1 MPVHSARKDSE
12 RLQRETSQGVLL
24 EEGWWL
30 PRGCGRH
37 CPRHATA
44 VGTEQG
50 AEQEYVLR
58 LAVSPAGM
66 QTSGLCPLSPCLL
79 KQTGPW
85 RGPVSPWS
93 PQEWQAAR
101 SGSVGPEPRVQ
112 GSSCQPASG
121 MDAMP
126 LCWRPYVNV
135 FMRCGRGDSL
145 LAEGSLQK
153 L

>member
-50 AEQEYVLR
+50 AEQEYVLQ
-58 LAVSPAGM
+58 LAVSPAGT
-66 QTSGLCPLSPCLL
+66 QTSGLYPLSPLFAQADWPLEGTRLPMEPPRMAGSTVRLCGARATCPELFLSTRKQHGCSASLL
-79 KQTGPW
+79 GTLCQCIYA
-85 RGPVSPWS
+85 VWS
-93 PQEWQAAR
+93 GR
-101 SGSVGPEPRVQ
+101 
-112 GSSCQPASG
+112 QPAG
-121 MDAMP
+121 
-126 LCWRPYVNV
+126 
-135 FMRCGRGDSL
+135 
-145 LAEGSLQK
+145 
-153 L
+153 